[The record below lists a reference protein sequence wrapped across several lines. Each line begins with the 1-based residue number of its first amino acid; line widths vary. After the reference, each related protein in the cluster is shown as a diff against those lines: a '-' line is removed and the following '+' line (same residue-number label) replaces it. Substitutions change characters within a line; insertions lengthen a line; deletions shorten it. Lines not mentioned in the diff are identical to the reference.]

1 MPSRPLAPCPS
12 GVARFHAPHFQSFVN
27 PHRFLAASLCGLTS
41 LVSAETVSPG
51 SPQQLADLVVHGE
64 RPGKSLTVPTVQAA
78 RKELSKTPGGTE
90 VVEAD
95 RFLRGR
101 ASTLAD
107 TFALSPGVVAQSRFG
122 SDEARISIRGSGL
135 QRTFHGRGLR
145 VMQDGLP
152 LNLAD
157 GSFDMQAIETTAASH
172 VDVWRGANALASGS
186 STLGGAIDY
195 VSRTG
200 LDSPGGFARLEAG
213 SYGYFRG
220 TAAGGFAQGPFDAYA
235 SFTGQTQN
243 GFRDHAEQENER
255 LFANIGQRFGDD
267 LENRVYLTAVHT
279 DSELP
284 GSLTKAEM
292 EADPRQAAPANLA
305 LDQHRDFDLLRLADK
320 LVLRNGGTVWELMA
334 GWSNKGLDHPIS
346 TVVDQHSNDFLLGFT
361 GTNESEWFGHDNRL
375 HGGAT
380 FTLGSIS
387 AANYV
392 NVAGHRG
399 ALVSKA
405 DQTATNLEGFVED
418 QFALGSGFTLVAGS
432 TAAINRRENDQLFG
446 AGRDYAN
453 DYSNVSPKAGF
464 RWDGAGVQV
473 FGNVSGSYE
482 PPSFSEALTL
492 NTAREAQTATTFEL
506 GTRGTRGPVRWDAS
520 VYHSEIEHE
529 LLTLV
534 DPMTLL
540 SSTIN
545 ADRTTHS
552 GVEFGLEGDLLGSSW
567 EQSPDHRLVART
579 AWAYGDFR
587 FDGDRTYGDNRIAGL
602 PPHLIRGELTWE
614 HRDGW
619 YAGPTFEWVPVK
631 AFIDHRN
638 TFAADPYALMG
649 LRVGRRQEKGLSWFV
664 EVRNL
669 TDQIYAATTGVIE
682 NAKGKDQR
690 QFLPGEGRSLYGGV
704 EWKW

>member
-1 MPSRPLAPCPS
+1 
-12 GVARFHAPHFQSFVN
+12 VN

-41 LVSAETVSPG
+41 IVSAETVSSG
-51 SPQQLADLVVHGE
+51 SPQQLSDLVVHGE
-64 RPGKSLTVPTVQAA
+64 KPGKSLTVATVQAA
-78 RKELSKTPGGTE
+78 RQELSKTPGGTE

-101 ASTLAD
+101 ASTMAD

-135 QRTFHGRGLR
+135 QRTFHCRGLR

-200 LDSPGGFARLEAG
+200 LDSPGSFARLEAG

-220 TAAGGFAQGPFDAYA
+220 TLAGGFAQGPFDAYA

-255 LFANIGQRFGDD
+255 LFANFGQRFGDD
-267 LENRVYLTAVHT
+267 LENRVYFAAVHT

-320 LVLRNGGTVWELMA
+320 VVLRNGGTVWEFMA
-334 GWSNKGLDHPIS
+334 GWSNKDLNHPIFQ
-346 TVVDQHSNDFLLGFT
+346 VIDQHSNDFLLGFT

-375 HGGAT
+375 RGGAT
-380 FTLGSIS
+380 FTLGSIA

-405 DQTATNLEGFVED
+405 DQTATNLEAFVED
-418 QFALGSGFTLVAGS
+418 QFALGSGITLVAGT
-432 TAAINRRENDQLFG
+432 TAAMNRRENDQRFG

-520 VYHSEIEHE
+520 FYHSEIEHE

-534 DPMTLL
+534 DPVTLL
-540 SSTIN
+540 ASTIN

-552 GVEFGLEGDLLGSSW
+552 GIELGLEGDLLGSSW
-567 EQSPDHRLVART
+567 QDSPDHRLVART
-579 AWAYGDFR
+579 AWTYGDFR

-631 AFIDHRN
+631 SFIDHRN

-649 LRVGRRQEKGLSWFV
+649 LRVGRRRENGLSWFV

-682 NAKGKDQR
+682 NAKGQDQR

>member
-1 MPSRPLAPCPS
+1 MHLI
-12 GVARFHAPHFQSFVN
+12 PHFVN
-27 PHRFLAASLCGLTS
+27 SHRFLAASLCGLTVT
-41 LVSAETVSPG
+41 VSAETVAPEQSR
-51 SPQQLADLVVHGE
+51 QLADLVVTAE
-64 RPGKSLTVPTVQAA
+64 KPGQSLTVPTVQAA
-78 RKELSKTPGGTE
+78 RKELAKTPGGTE
-90 VVEAD
+90 VVDSD

-157 GSFDMQAIETTAASH
+157 GSFDMQAIESTAASH

-200 LDSPGGFARLEAG
+200 LDSPGGLARLEAG

-255 LFANIGQRFGDD
+255 LFANVGQRLGDD
-267 LENRVYLTAVHT
+267 VENRVYLTAVRT

-292 EADPRQAAPANLA
+292 EADPRQAAPANLT
-305 LDQHRDFDLLRLADK
+305 LDQHRNFDLLRVADK
-320 LVLRNGGTVWELMA
+320 TTVRNGGTVWELMA
-334 GWSNKGLDHPIS
+334 GWSNKDLDHPIS

-361 GTNESEWFGHDNRL
+361 GTNESELAGHDNRL
-375 HGGAT
+375 RGGAT
-380 FTLGSIS
+380 FTLGTIQ

-392 NVAGHRG
+392 NIAGHRG

-405 DQTATNLEGFVED
+405 DQTATNLEAFVED
-418 QFALGSGFTLVAGS
+418 QFALGSGFTLVAGT
-432 TAAINRRENDQLFG
+432 TAAMNRRENDQRFG
-446 AGRDYAN
+446 AGRDYAS

-464 RWDGAGVQV
+464 RWDGQGVQV

-506 GTRGTRGPVRWDAS
+506 GTRGAHGPVRWDAS

-534 DPMTLL
+534 DPVTQLT
-540 SSTIN
+540 STIN
-545 ADRTTHS
+545 ADQTTHS
-552 GVEFGLEGDLLGSSW
+552 GVELGLEGDLLGSSW
-567 EQSPDHRLVART
+567 QDSPDHRLVARA
-579 AWAYGDFR
+579 AWTYGDFR

-664 EVRNL
+664 EIRNL

-704 EWKW
+704 EWRW